1 MSEFTDFT
9 EKDYQLYISF
19 FRLMYYIALNAGTLE
34 KVNRDLKW
42 AAVGAACS
50 TYDEFEVCGGTR
62 PDSLPPAHSRM

>member
-34 KVNRDLKW
+34 KVNRNL
-42 AAVGAACS
+42 
-50 TYDEFEVCGGTR
+50 R
-62 PDSLPPAHSRM
+62 RLSLDCK